1 MKGDK
6 LFENLI
12 IGSIKTANVVL
23 TGMDM
28 LGGAIIDSFSFLL
41 ASSKEENITYDINDK
56 NNLEELWRKEFY
68 YMTDD
73 KINDLLK
80 QQNLY
85 YYSLKYDGRYKCI
98 EALIKDLVLNNK
110 KPY

>member
-41 ASSKEENITYDINDK
+41 SDNNNETYIEEKSEEEELREIWEFELYHMTDEQ
-56 NNLEELWRKEFY
+56 LEEMLKER
-68 YMTDD
+68 
-73 KINDLLK
+73 
-80 QQNLY
+80 NLY
-85 YYSLKYDGRYKCI
+85 YYSMEIDGRYKCR
-98 EALIKDLVLNNK
+98 EALIKDLVLNK
-110 KPY
+110 KRPY